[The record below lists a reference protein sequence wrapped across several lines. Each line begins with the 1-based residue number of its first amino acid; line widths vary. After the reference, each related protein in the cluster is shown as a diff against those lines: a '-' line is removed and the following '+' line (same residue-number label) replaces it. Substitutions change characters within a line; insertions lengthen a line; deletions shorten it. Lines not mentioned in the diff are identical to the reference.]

1 MNQYINVDDIFELRN
16 QYIFEKMEQ
25 KINQQQ
31 IEIFKLKKKLK
42 FIFFW
47 GLFV

>member
-1 MNQYINVDDIFELRN
+1 MQIQRRTSKVIKIKMNQYINVDDIFELRN

-31 IEIFKLKKKLK
+31 IEIFK
-42 FIFFW
+42 
-47 GLFV
+47 